1 MRLTSCQGSVAIL
14 KKDDNL
20 SKRVKET
27 NTKVK
32 KN

>member
-20 SKRVKET
+20 SKKSEG
-27 NTKVK
+27 NKHK
-32 KN
+32 S